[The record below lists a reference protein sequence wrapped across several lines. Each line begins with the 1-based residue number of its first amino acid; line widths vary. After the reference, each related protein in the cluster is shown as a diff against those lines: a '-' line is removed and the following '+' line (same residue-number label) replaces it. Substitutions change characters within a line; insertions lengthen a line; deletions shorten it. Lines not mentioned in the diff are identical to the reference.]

1 MKKILAVL
9 LTLTLIVSFAACGN
23 NNTEATVFTD
33 QLQQEGKIIVGISP
47 DYPPYEYYAEDGS
60 VTGFD
65 ADAIKA
71 IVEILN
77 ENEGTELEV
86 ELLPMDFST
95 IVSAVQ
101 TGQVDVGVSCFTYDP
116 DRDVLFTD
124 PYLKSAQVAVVKKGS
139 EITTVDQLVGK
150 NIGAGTGTTGEA
162 AALEIQDAKVTSP
175 GDYTVMFEILKND
188 GLDAIVC
195 DEAVG
200 LNYESTGEF
209 TVIAQLVNEEVSAIV
224 ENDNTLLGDALN
236 KAIAVFIESETYT
249 NLKAEYGLN

>member
-1 MKKILAVL
+1 
-9 LTLTLIVSFAACGN
+9 
-23 NNTEATVFTD
+23 
-33 QLQQEGKIIVGISP
+33 
-47 DYPPYEYYAEDGS
+47 
-60 VTGFD
+60 
-65 ADAIKA
+65 
-71 IVEILN
+71 
-77 ENEGTELEV
+77 
-86 ELLPMDFST
+86 MDFST

-101 TGQVDVGVSCFTYDP
+101 TGQVDIGVSCFTYDP

-124 PYLKSAQVAVVKKGS
+124 PYLKSAQVVVVKKGS

-162 AALEIQDAKVTSP
+162 AALEIEDAKVTSP

-209 TVIAQLVNEEVSAIV
+209 TVIDQLVNEDVSAIV
-224 ENDNTLLGDALN
+224 DKSNTLINDALN
-236 KAIAVFIESETYT
+236 KAIAQFVESEAYT
-249 NLKAEYGLN
+249 TLKAEYGLN

>member
-1 MKKILAVL
+1 MKKLLAIL
-9 LTLTLIVSFAACGN
+9 LTLALIVSFAACGGN
-23 NNTEATVFTD
+23 DKEATVFTE

-60 VTGFD
+60 IIGFD
-65 ADAIKA
+65 
-71 IVEILN
+71 VEAFNEVVKILN
-77 ENEGTELEV
+77 ENEGTNLEV
-86 ELLPMDFST
+86 EYLPMDFST

-101 TGQVDVGVSCFTYDP
+101 TGQVDIGVSCFTYDP

-124 PYLKSAQVAVVKKGS
+124 YYLKSAQVVVVKKGS
-139 EITTVDQLVGK
+139 EITSVDQLVGK

-200 LNYESTGEF
+200 LNYQSTGEF
-209 TVIAQLVNEEVSAIV
+209 VVLDTLVSEEVSAII
-224 ENDNTLLGDALN
+224 ENENTLILDAMN
-236 KAIAVFIESETYT
+236 KAIAEFIQSEEYT
-249 NLKAEYGLN
+249 TLKAKYGLN

>member
-1 MKKILAVL
+1 MKKFLAIL
-9 LTLTLIVSFAACGN
+9 LTLTLIVSFAACGGN
-23 NNTEATVFTD
+23 DTEATVFTE

-65 ADAIKA
+65 ADAIQE
-71 IVEILN
+71 IVKILN
-77 ENEGTELEV
+77 ENEGTDLTV
-86 ELLPMDFST
+86 ELLAMDFST

-101 TGQVDVGVSCFTYDP
+101 TGQVDIGVSCFTYDP

-124 PYLKSAQVAVVKKGS
+124 PYLKSAQVVVVKKGS

-162 AALEIQDAKVTSP
+162 AALEIEDAKVTSP

-209 TVIAQLVNEEVSAIV
+209 TVIDQLVNEDVSAIV
-224 ENDNTLLGDALN
+224 DKSNTLINDALN
-236 KAIAVFIESETYT
+236 KAIAQFVESEAYT
-249 NLKAEYGLN
+249 TLKAEYGLN